1 MINYLLILFSSYELN
16 KINNLNIFGF
26 VQRPAHF
33 STYRILMEFEMMKF
47 SILKKVLI
55 FIPNKVAAI
64 NKNLN
69 KLITFP
75 DKVGN
80 TFTYVTKVTGATT
93 GIAGAAKGSV
103 DLAEAIACQDGICA
117 FISAVGVAADGLQIC
132 TSFIPG
138 PNITSIVTI
147 PISVG
152 CKVFVW
158 CCKRS
163 KLPWVN
169 C

>member
-1 MINYLLILFSSYELN
+1 MVFP
-16 KINNLNIFGF
+16 
-26 VQRPAHF
+26 V
-33 STYRILMEFEMMKF
+33 
-47 SILKKVLI
+47 LKKVI
-55 FIPNKVAAI
+55 MFVPNKLALI
-64 NKNLN
+64 NSNIEK
-69 KLITFP
+69 IIGFP
-75 DKVGN
+75 DKADK
-80 TFTYVTKVTGATT
+80 TLTYISKVTGATT
-93 GIAGAAKGSV
+93 GVAGAAKGSV

-117 FISAVGVAADGLQIC
+117 FISAVGIAADGLQVC

-163 KLPWVN
+163 KLPWGG